1 MPEGKSVKS
10 SFNRNQKAKYQRA
23 LKSGYSERVATRLAN
38 GTLRR

>member
-1 MPEGKSVKS
+1 MPEGKSISS

-23 LKSGYSERVATRLAN
+23 LKAGYSDTQAKRIAN